1 MKRIFLIFLI
11 PILLGA
17 ATFVTWP
24 QINTKLPKTGSFFLT
39 GVNGV
44 VTWSIFPTFPPAT
57 NFSDAEI
64 PSGIINGTNLVFTL
78 AHPPV
83 GTSLELT
90 LNGIVQQVG
99 VVNDFTL
106 VGSTITFNSTATIP
120 QMGDVMQ
127 VWYRY

>member
-1 MKRIFLIFLI
+1 MKRAFLIFLI
-11 PILLGA
+11 PLLLGA
-17 ATFVTWP
+17 ATFVPWP
-24 QINTKLPKTGSFFLT
+24 QINTKLPKVGTFILQGN
-39 GVNGV
+39 NGV
-44 VTWSIFPTFPPAT
+44 ISWVIPPQVGI
-57 NFSDAEI
+57 NFADAEI
-64 PSGIINGTNLVFTL
+64 PTGVINGVNLTFTL

-90 LNGIVQQVG
+90 FNGVVQQVG